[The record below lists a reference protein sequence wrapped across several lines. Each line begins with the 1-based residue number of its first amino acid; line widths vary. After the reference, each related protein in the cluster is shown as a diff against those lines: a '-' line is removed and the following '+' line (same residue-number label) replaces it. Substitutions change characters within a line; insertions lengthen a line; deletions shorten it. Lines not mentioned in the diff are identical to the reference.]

1 MVRRRLIARD
11 ILMRRVAGLVF
22 IACVLVGLS
31 AQAGAKTRSPQE
43 EIQPLLDE
51 MQVAAN
57 AHDTDRFL
65 ALLQRGPGLT
75 FVFNGTVIQGWD
87 SLREHQ
93 LKWWLNGKSDVVY
106 TLNGKSEFQVLSP
119 TIVAVTQTETST
131 RTLPNGE
138 TGKNEFAISMIW
150 QKLPEGWRVV
160 YDHESTVH

>member
-1 MVRRRLIARD
+1 MKRLVCAVFAACWMI
-11 ILMRRVAGLVF
+11 GL
-22 IACVLVGLS
+22 CGY
-31 AQAGAKTRSPQE
+31 AGAQPVSVQD

-51 MQVAAN
+51 LQLAAN

-65 ALLQRGPGLT
+65 ARFERGQELT

-87 SLREHQ
+87 SLRAQQ

-106 TLNGKSEFQVLSP
+106 TQRGKSEFQVLSP
-119 TIVAVTQTETST
+119 TIVAVTQTQSSI

-150 QKLPEGWRVV
+150 RKSAEGWRVV

>member
-1 MVRRRLIARD
+1 
-11 ILMRRVAGLVF
+11 MRRIVWLAFVVVVMTGFSVR
-22 IACVLVGLS
+22 AE
-31 AQAGAKTRSPQE
+31 AQTKSPQE
-43 EIQPLLDE
+43 KIQPLLDE
-51 MQVAAN
+51 MQLAAN

-87 SLREHQ
+87 TLRENQ

-106 TLNGKSEFQVLSP
+106 TLKGKSEFQVLSP
-119 TIVAVTQTETST
+119 TIVAVTQLETST
-131 RTLPNGE
+131 RTLPSGE
-138 TGKNEFAISMIW
+138 TGKNDFAISMIW